1 MTEQSI
7 SVPDRTS
14 GDGATGARVSTV
26 DSRRG
31 RGSLRPAPPGG
42 PAGAAGAPD
51 AAALSALPEDRFLNR
66 ELSWLEFGARL
77 LELASDDRIPLLER
91 VKFLAIFSE
100 GLDEFFQVRVAGLED
115 QVAAGLRT
123 RSPDGLSPRQQLVA
137 ITGRAHELVTRQ
149 STIFSEQ
156 VAPGL
161 EAAGM
166 VMSDWHT
173 LDHDDRAHLDDVFN
187 RLIFPILTPLAVDQ
201 GHPFPYISDLSLNLV
216 VRVVNPVTGEERIAR
231 VKVPPLLSRFVV
243 LPDEERFVP
252 VEQVIA
258 AHLDS
263 IFPSMTIAEHH
274 AFRLTRN
281 ADLSVEEDEA
291 GNLLAAVE
299 LELHRR
305 RFGQAVRLE
314 ASAGIATDLLDML
327 IAEVDVPEES
337 VYLFDVPIDLGGLR
351 GLTDWERADLQPPPW
366 TPVTPPRLAGGADI
380 FAVLAEH
387 DVLVHHPYESFAASV
402 EAFVSPAAEDPDVLA
417 IKQTLYRTGDD
428 SPIVAALV
436 RASQAGKQVTAVV
449 ELQARFDE
457 RTNIG
462 WARTLEEAGV
472 QVIYGLVTLKTHSKI
487 SLVVRREGDEIRRYC
502 HIGSGN
508 YNSETARLYED
519 VGLLT
524 ADPDIG
530 ADVGELF
537 NMLTGSGQ
545 APTFRRLVV
554 SPVSTRSY
562 LLAAIAEEAAAG
574 RSGRIVLKTNGLT
587 DPGDHRRP
595 LPGVAG
601 RSPGGPHRPGPV
613 LPPSRPPR
621 AVGVDRGPLH
631 RGPVPG
637 ALADLPLRRCRR
649 PAAAHGHR
657 FRRPDGAQPR
667 PSGRGHRAHRRP
679 GHPATAGR
687 HPRRRP
693 TRRGQLVD
701 PARSTAGGPGWC
713 RGAVPRGSGSA
724 CRITA
729 KRRPSNPSG
738 LGAVRR
744 PRPHLRP
751 RRRHRGRA
759 ARWAAARPRRR
770 RWTLPWSRDARR

>member
-7 SVPDRTS
+7 SVPERAA
-14 GDGATGARVSTV
+14 GDGASGARVSTV
-26 DSRRG
+26 NSRRG
-31 RGSLRPAPPGG
+31 RRAAEAAGHPGE
-42 PAGAAGAPD
+42 PAGAVAVTEEPPP
-51 AAALSALPEDRFLNR
+51 SALPDDRYLNR

-77 LELASDDRIPLLER
+77 LDLASDDRIPLLER

-123 RSPDGLSPRQQLVA
+123 RSPDGLSPHQQLEA

-149 STIFSEQ
+149 STIFAEQ
-156 VAPGL
+156 VAPAL

-173 LDHDDRAHLDDVFN
+173 LDADDRAYLDDVFN

-201 GHPFPYISDLSLNLV
+201 GHPFPYISGLSLNLV

-243 LPDEERFVP
+243 MPDEERFVP

-263 IFPSMTIAEHH
+263 IFPSMTITEHH

-291 GNLLAAVE
+291 ANLLAAVE

-314 ASAGIATDLLDML
+314 VSAGIATDLLDML

-351 GLTDWERADLQPPPW
+351 ALTDWERTDLQATPW
-366 TPVTPPRLAGGADI
+366 TPVTPPRLAGGVDI

-387 DVLVHHPYESFAASV
+387 DILVHHPYESFAASV
-402 EAFVSPAAEDPDVLA
+402 ESFVSMAAADPDVLA

-457 RTNIG
+457 QTNIG

-487 SLVVRREGDEIRRYC
+487 SLVVRREGEQIRRYC

-508 YNSETARLYED
+508 YNSGTARLYED

-537 NMLTGSGQ
+537 NMLTGSGHP
-545 APTFRRLVV
+545 PTFRRLVV
-554 SPVSTRSY
+554 SPVSTRPH
-562 LLAAIAEEAAAG
+562 LLAAIAEEAEAG
-574 RSGRIVLKTNGLT
+574 PAGPHRAQDQRAHRSR
-587 DPGDHRRP
+587 DHRRP

-601 RSPGGPHRPGPV
+601 RSGGGPDRPGPL
-613 LPPSRPPR
+613 LPPPGHPR
-621 AVGVDRGPLH
+621 AVGVDQ
-631 RGPVPG
+631 GPVHRRPVPR
-637 ALADLPLRRCRR
+637 AFTDLPLRRSR
-649 PAAAHGHR
+649 
-657 FRRPDGAQPR
+657 
-667 PSGRGHRAHRRP
+667 
-679 GHPATAGR
+679 TAG
-687 HPRRRP
+687 PSAWPSVRP
-693 TRRGQLVD
+693 T
-701 PARSTAGGPGWC
+701 
-713 RGAVPRGSGSA
+713 
-724 CRITA
+724 
-729 KRRPSNPSG
+729 
-738 LGAVRR
+738 
-744 PRPHLRP
+744 
-751 RRRHRGRA
+751 
-759 ARWAAARPRRR
+759 
-770 RWTLPWSRDARR
+770 